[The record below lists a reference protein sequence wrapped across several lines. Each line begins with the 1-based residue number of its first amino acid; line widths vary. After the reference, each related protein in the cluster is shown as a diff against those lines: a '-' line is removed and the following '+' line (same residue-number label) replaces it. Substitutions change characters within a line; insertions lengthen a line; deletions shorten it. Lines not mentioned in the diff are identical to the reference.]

1 VRGSGITKRADRGRA
16 WYFTWIDAS
25 GKRHKKRARHQS
37 FKGARKELA
46 RERAKV
52 EEARDTGFVPMTF
65 KEAARQFLERQNSL
79 ISPHEY
85 ERQESILD
93 KHLKPFLAGKLRNI
107 TKRRIEEYIAFRSRK
122 CSPATVR
129 KEVGVLKHLLN
140 WAVEDGL
147 VPSNVATRINMPKP
161 PAGRVRYLQPTELQA
176 ILGHCPPWIRPIVL
190 LAVSTGMRRG
200 EILGLRWMDVD
211 LLNRQVNLPQTKNGR
226 GRIVYLNSMAME
238 VFKDLPLDKETV
250 ASEPVFALDVTPEEL
265 SMCFIRACR
274 SAEVLDFSFHDLRH
288 THATWLRQRGVQLD
302 EIARQLGHSDLRM
315 TQRYAHL
322 SESQAREAI
331 SRLDSI
337 LRPLKGPELETGGA
351 AVAVTRVQ

>member
-1 VRGSGITKRADRGRA
+1 
-16 WYFTWIDAS
+16 
-25 GKRHKKRARHQS
+25 
-37 FKGARKELA
+37 
-46 RERAKV
+46 
-52 EEARDTGFVPMTF
+52 MTL
-65 KEAARQFLERQNSL
+65 KEAAKLYLERQKSL
-79 ISPHEY
+79 ISPHEH

-107 TKRRIEEYIAFRSRK
+107 TKRRIEEYITFRSRK

-140 WAVEDGL
+140 WATEGGL
-147 VPSNVATRINMPKP
+147 VPVNVAARISMPKP
-161 PAGRVRYLQPTELQA
+161 PAGRVRYLQPTELKA
-176 ILGHCPPWIRPIVL
+176 ILDHCPPWIKPIVL

-200 EILGLRWMDVD
+200 EILALRWMDVD
-211 LLNRQVNLPQTKNGR
+211 LMNRQINLPQTKNGK
-226 GRIVYLNSMAME
+226 GRIVFLNSNALD
-238 VFKDLPLDKETV
+238 VFRSLPLDKETV
-250 ASEPVFALDVTPEEL
+250 ANEPVFAVDVTPEEL

-274 SAEVLDFSFHDLRH
+274 SAGVPDFHFHDLRH
-288 THATWLRQRGVQLD
+288 THATWLRQSGVQLD

-337 LRPLKGPELETGGA
+337 LRPLKGPEVKTEITEA
-351 AVAVTRVQ
+351 ALTRLQ